1 MIRQLM
7 RSRRKQILVD
17 ISTQWFFFKD
27 PADFAHQQKVLAN
40 IRRLMAWARLKNIPV
55 ISTCQIYAN
64 SNGSSATQ
72 YSIDTPAVRKLRFTL
87 LNDRIVFPP
96 DSSMDMPCDV
106 LRNYHQII
114 LQERCSDPFDE
125 PRSERL
131 FTEVVANEFIIIGA
145 NAEDAVQAT
154 ALGLLQRGKTVSV
167 VTDAITWRDRSE
179 ASLAFRKM
187 QAKGAHLTE
196 SSRIAGK
203 SHLSSPGL
211 NRRLCVR
218 LEQKN

>member
-1 MIRQLM
+1 M

-17 ISTQWFFFKD
+17 ISTQWFFFKN

-64 SNGSSATQ
+64 SNGSSEGR
-72 YSIDTPAVRKLRFTL
+72 YSIEGTPAIRKLRFTL

-106 LRNYHQII
+106 LRNYRQII
-114 LQERCSDPFDE
+114 LQERCPDPFEE

-131 FTEVVANEFIIIGA
+131 FTEVIANEFIIIGA
-145 NAEDAVQAT
+145 NAEDTVKAT
-154 ALGLLQRGKTVSV
+154 ALGLLQRGKTVTI
-167 VTDAITWRDRSE
+167 VTDAITWKDKIE
-179 ASLAFRKM
+179 ASFAFRKM
-187 QAKGAHLTE
+187 QAKGGHLAETR
-196 SSRIAGK
+196 SIAGK
-203 SHLSSPGL
+203 SRLASPGL
-211 NRRLCVR
+211 NRRHSLK
-218 LEQKN
+218 LAQKN